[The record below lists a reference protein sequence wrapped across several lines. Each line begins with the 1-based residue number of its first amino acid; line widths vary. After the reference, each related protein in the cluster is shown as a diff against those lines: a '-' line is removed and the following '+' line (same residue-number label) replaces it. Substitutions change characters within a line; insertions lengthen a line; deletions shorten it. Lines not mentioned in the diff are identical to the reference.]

1 MLKLVTGFA
10 PAQIIPGLA
19 SFLAV
24 YAFTRLTSPAVYGV
38 YALAIALVLL
48 LQSTLFQW
56 VQVSAMRFSRP
67 GQVTDPL
74 RDAKVEGAIYQSWC
88 LMALAFVAVYL
99 PVIAA
104 LRFHSLGRDALLM
117 LLPMVLLRSL
127 VSVQQAFNRSRLR
140 VLRFNLVETGQ
151 AIGTVVLG
159 VALIGVFRDPVIG
172 LLAGATLSSLLVALP
187 GLGRVAR
194 LSSGLLDLRRIRD
207 YLRYGAPLTGA
218 YALNFV
224 LSSVDRFLIEH
235 ILGADAVGV
244 YSVAYSLVDRSL
256 ASIFIA
262 INFAAFPLAVKAIET
277 GGVPAARAQLRRNGG
292 MLAMVAI
299 PSCVGIATLAG
310 PLASVLIGPEFRDG
324 AVPLMAPIALGA
336 LLAGF
341 QVHYFDHAFHLSR
354 KTTGLLW
361 SLLPC
366 AVFNVLA
373 NLWALPRFGLDGAAW
388 VTVATYALGVLLS
401 ARIGRRVLTV
411 PLPIGAIGGSLLASA
426 AMWAA
431 LVWADPDRGALELAA
446 AIAFGI
452 ATYWAIQL
460 LLNIRNARAWLASR
474 RAGRLA

>member
-1 MLKLVTGFA
+1 MLKLVSGFA
-10 PAQIIPGLA
+10 PAQIVPGLA
-19 SFLAV
+19 AFLAV
-24 YAFTRLTSPAVYGV
+24 YAFTRLTSPAVYGA
-38 YALAIALVLL
+38 YALALALALL
-48 LQSTLFQW
+48 LQSTVFQW

-67 GQVTDPL
+67 GQISDPL

-88 LMALAFVAVYL
+88 LMVLGFVALYL
-99 PVIAA
+99 PLVTCF
-104 LRFHSLGRDALLM
+104 RFPGLDRDVLLL
-117 LLPMVLLRSL
+117 LLPLVVLRGL

-140 VLRFNLVETGQ
+140 VLRFNLVEAGQ
-151 AIGTVVLG
+151 AIGSVAFG
-159 VALIGVFRDPVIG
+159 VALVHAFANPAIG
-172 LLAGATLSSLLVALP
+172 LLAGATLASLLAALP

-194 LSSGLLDLRRIRD
+194 LSAGLLDLRRIRD

-224 LSSVDRFLIEH
+224 LSSVDRFLIERV
-235 ILGADAVGV
+235 LGSEAVGV

-277 GGVPAARAQLRRNGG
+277 GGIPAARAQLRRNGG
-292 MLAMVAI
+292 LLAMVAI
-299 PSCVGIATLAG
+299 PSCIGIATLAE
-310 PLASVLIGPEFRDG
+310 PLASVLIGDRFRAG
-324 AVPLMAPIALGA
+324 AIPLMAPIALGA

-366 AVFNVLA
+366 AAFNVLA
-373 NLWALPRFGLDGAAW
+373 NLWALPRFGLAGAAW
-388 VTVATYALGVLLS
+388 VTVATYALGAALS
-401 ARIGRRVLTV
+401 ALIGRQVLSV
-411 PLPIGAIGGSLLASA
+411 PLPLGAIGGALLASA

-431 LVWADPDRGALELAA
+431 LSWWAPAEGVLELVL
-446 AIAFGI
+446 AIGAGVAI
-452 ATYWAIQL
+452 YWAIQL
-460 LLNIRNARAWLASR
+460 LINIRNARAWLAGR